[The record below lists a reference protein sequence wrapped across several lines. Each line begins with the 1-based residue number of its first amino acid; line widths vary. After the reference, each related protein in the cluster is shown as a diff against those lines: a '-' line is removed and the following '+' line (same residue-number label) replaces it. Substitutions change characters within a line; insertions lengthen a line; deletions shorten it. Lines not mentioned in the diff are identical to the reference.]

1 MTTFFQLDSKDTL
14 ARTFTIERELP
25 AGSMGRVFVATERAT
40 ARKVVV
46 KLLAPKLIPDLDR
59 LRFHREIKVA
69 AQLKHP
75 HIVPVLSADE
85 HKDLVWYAMPFIEG
99 RSLRSAVKKRLP
111 MTVSDVLRVLRH
123 VAEALDYAHGEG
135 VIHRDINPANV
146 LQSGTHTLVTDFG
159 VAKALIASLP
169 ESTVTVIGTPAYM
182 APEQLAGD
190 PSADHRIDIYAV
202 GVLARQLL
210 KRRSP
215 FTESTPSTSLP
226 AGRSPESQPLTDL
239 QDDIPRSLSDL
250 IMRCLSR
257 EPDERPAT
265 ARELLNALDEIS
277 SAEPAV
283 PPPPEPTPEPTV
295 EPTVEPAFEPALE
308 PALEPMSL
316 SPPETTPERMPAEQ
330 TLLVDTTSPQRHG
343 KKMLAG
349 GLVLILPIAA
359 GAILLSRRSGTES
372 SGDTVARAAVSPLIE
387 SAPLKN
393 SPENSPVKVE
403 TRKQVSVSARQRALR
418 ARADSIQKARA
429 EWAKLAAQKDSLQAE
444 SARRAAALS
453 DSLRRAE
460 EMRRNQVRRAAAALL
475 ENRRALESFMQ
486 GATHKGGL
494 LGNKTKGDLQTQIDA
509 LQPFLNAAG
518 LSYEQFKD
526 IVKASGVG
534 LFDKFGR
541 MVPDSLHRVA
551 GTDR

>member
-1 MTTFFQLDSKDTL
+1 
-14 ARTFTIERELP
+14 
-25 AGSMGRVFVATERAT
+25 VFVAIDRAT

-46 KLLAPKLIPDLDR
+46 KLLSPKLIAELDR
-59 LRFHREIKVA
+59 FSFRREMKVA

-75 HIVPVLSADE
+75 HIVPVLSVDE
-85 HKDLVWYAMPFIEG
+85 YKDLVWYAMPFIEG
-99 RSLRSAVKKRLP
+99 RSLRSAVKRVP
-111 MTVSDVLRVLRH
+111 MPVSDVLRVLHH

-135 VIHRDINPANV
+135 VVHGDINSATV
-146 LQSGTHTLVTDFG
+146 LQSGTHTLVTDVG
-159 VAKALIASLP
+159 VGKALVASLP
-169 ESTVTVIGTPAYM
+169 ESAVTRIGTPAYM

-190 PSADHRIDIYAV
+190 PGADHRIDIYAV
-202 GVLARQLL
+202 GVLACELL

-215 FTESTPSTSLP
+215 FAESTPSTPLS
-226 AGRSPESQPLTDL
+226 AGWSQESQPLTDSP
-239 QDDIPRSLSDL
+239 DIPRPLSDL
-250 IMRCLSR
+250 IMRCLAR
-257 EPDERPAT
+257 EPDKRPAT
-265 ARELLNALDEIS
+265 ARELLDELDKLS

-283 PPPPEPTPEPTV
+283 LPPLEPTPEPAV
-295 EPTVEPAFEPALE
+295 EPMVEPALE
-308 PALEPMSL
+308 PLSL
-316 SPPETTPERMPAEQ
+316 PPPETTSERTPAEQ
-330 TLLVDTTSPQRHG
+330 TPQLGLTSPQRSG

-359 GAILLSRRSGTES
+359 GAILLSRRSVTES
-372 SGDTVARAAVSPLIE
+372 SGDTVSRAAVSPVSPLIG
-387 SAPLKN
+387 SAPLEN
-393 SPENSPVKVE
+393 SPERAD
-403 TRKQVSVSARQRALR
+403 TRKQVSSRQRALR

-429 EWAKLAAQKDSLQAE
+429 EWARLAAQKDSLRAE

-460 EMRRNQVRRAAAALL
+460 ETKRNQVRNAAAALL
-475 ENRRALESFMQ
+475 ANPRALESFMQ

-509 LQPFLNAAG
+509 LRPFLTESG

-526 IVKASGVG
+526 IVKASGIT

-551 GTDR
+551 GTGR